1 MHGMPPQGDPLC
13 RLVDAQ
19 CSPTRDPRPGER
31 QAGVRDSGSCSI
43 LLRQFRSVALDPDRS
58 LALRSLCAWMA
69 KKNKKQGGKRSAR
82 IERLPKLT
90 DLHKRH
96 RGLTPAVCAY
106 YAEAASVCMSRHHEP
121 PRELRVASP
130 NGNTV
135 RVAEWTEPRQR
146 ERLAWANRDDAT
158 RDGAYCISLA
168 AVEAELGWVA
178 ISRAETRTGADYYV
192 GPKDSIDLE
201 DAYRLEV
208 SGVDE
213 GDDGAVNRRLGE
225 KVRQALDGKSDLPA
239 VATVVGFK
247 AAVVVIR
254 EAIDD

>member
-1 MHGMPPQGDPLC
+1 M
-13 RLVDAQ
+13 
-19 CSPTRDPRPGER
+19 S
-31 QAGVRDSGSCSI
+31 
-43 LLRQFRSVALDPDRS
+43 
-58 LALRSLCAWMA
+58 
-69 KKNKKQGGKRSAR
+69 KNSKKQGGKRSAR
-82 IERLPKLT
+82 VQRLPKLT

-96 RGLTPAVCAY
+96 RGLTPAVSAY

-130 NGNTV
+130 NGSTV
-135 RVAEWTEPRQR
+135 RIAEWTEPDQR
-146 ERLAWANRDDAT
+146 AERAWANRDDAT

-192 GPKDSIDLE
+192 GPRGSDDLE
-201 DAYRLEV
+201 EAYRLEV
-208 SGVDE
+208 SGVDD
-213 GDDGAVNRRLGE
+213 GDDSAVNRRVGD
-225 KVRQALDGKSDLPA
+225 KVRQALAGQSDLPA

-247 AAVVVIR
+247 AAMVVIR